1 MDNISLLKYLLILL
15 TAPFWFP
22 FAKAL
27 WDEFNDALRVD
38 GGLFG
43 DTPSRT
49 ERERIER
56 EIAQEPPKLVS
67 ETLAHARIRKQ
78 RRAAGLSE
86 EIPGEN
92 SAIDPRRGK
101 GR

>member
-1 MDNISLLKYLLILL
+1 MDNVSLLKYLLILIS
-15 TAPFWFP
+15 APFWFP

-27 WDEFNDALRVD
+27 WDEFNDALRLD

-43 DTPSRT
+43 DAPSRT
-49 ERERIER
+49 ERERIQR

-67 ETLAHARIRKQ
+67 ETLAHARVRKL

-92 SAIDPRRGK
+92 SAAEPSRGR